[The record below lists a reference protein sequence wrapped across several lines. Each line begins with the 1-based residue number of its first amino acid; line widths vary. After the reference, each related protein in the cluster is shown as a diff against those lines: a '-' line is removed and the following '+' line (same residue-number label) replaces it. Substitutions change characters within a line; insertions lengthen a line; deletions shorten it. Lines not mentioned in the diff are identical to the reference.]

1 MTRRNRSLFF
11 VAATLAAVA
20 AVLVPLAAS
29 ATDGHRLMIS
39 ERNQLTSFNPATGSG
54 TQSGTWDAAGAV
66 NDEGTVDVTF
76 TVVPDGDGKGILS
89 GTHVLTSP
97 TGTITIETT
106 RAFVRPF
113 PPPTRAMA
121 EGQWE
126 IAGATGAYAGLSGR
140 GKIYATADFTDGE
153 ITIVRDGMANG

>member
-1 MTRRNRSLFF
+1 MTRRNRSVFF

-20 AVLVPLAAS
+20 TVLVPLAAS

-39 ERNQLTSFNPATGSG
+39 ERNQLTSFDPATGSG

-97 TGTITIETT
+97 TGTITIET

-113 PPPTRAMA
+113 PPPARAMA

-126 IAGATGAYAGLSGR
+126 VAGATGAYAGLSGR